1 MRAQI
6 IIINEKYL
14 EAKYVSGLSKS
25 VVRAKYFIL
34 YVCRKLRATNRSR
47 NNAIKK
53 SPCHTTIGPNKE
65 TVGLVKAT
73 IEPNKETVGLVI
85 ATIGP
90 NKETVGLVI
99 ATIGPNKETVGLVKA
114 TIGPNKET
122 VGLVIAT
129 IGPNNDTVGFA
140 IAANRSKKVIV
151 RCVIAILSLRKL

>member
-90 NKETVGLVI
+90 N
-99 ATIGPNKETVGLVKA
+99 
-114 TIGPNKET
+114 
-122 VGLVIAT
+122 
-129 IGPNNDTVGFA
+129 NDTVGFA